1 MAINRGLN
9 LIKSELKKRHKSS
22 ISKVEKQ
29 SGAKKPIQRKSL
41 NKSEMKKFTNE
52 KSQISETSTLY
63 RKSIVSAK
71 TVIPSSSFEKETE
84 CHLKKAIL
92 DAKSMHANSS
102 YQATKIEVDE
112 KLKKRPREIFEKTRS
127 EKEKEEREESEKR
140 ANLQRLI
147 RERKAHLALIEKV
160 EAQVVHPNE
169 YFQYF
174 LELEKQCGNKSCTYD
189 ERNFD
194 WYIKSSFYL
203 GSD

>member
-22 ISKVEKQ
+22 MSKVEKQ
-29 SGAKKPIQRKSL
+29 SGPKKPIQRKSL
-41 NKSEMKKFTNE
+41 NKSERFTNG

-63 RKSIVSAK
+63 HKSIVSASG
-71 TVIPSSSFEKETE
+71 TVISSSSFEKEIE
-84 CHLKKAIL
+84 CPLKKTIL

-112 KLKKRPREIFEKTRS
+112 KLKKRTREIFEKTRS

-174 LELEKQCGNKSCTYD
+174 LELEKQCGNKSCTY
-189 ERNFD
+189 EEKNFD
-194 WYIKSSFYL
+194 WYIKSSYYL
-203 GSD
+203 GSY

>member
-1 MAINRGLN
+1 M
-9 LIKSELKKRHKSS
+9 KR
-22 ISKVEKQ
+22 
-29 SGAKKPIQRKSL
+29 
-41 NKSEMKKFTNE
+41 FTNE

-63 RKSIVSAK
+63 HKSIVSASEA
-71 TVIPSSSFEKETE
+71 VIPSSSFGKETE

-92 DAKSMHANSS
+92 DAKYMHASSS

-112 KLKKRPREIFEKTRS
+112 KLKKRSREIFEKTRH
-127 EKEKEEREESEKR
+127 EKEKEEREESKKR

-147 RERKAHLALIEKV
+147 RERKAHLAVIEKV

-189 ERNFD
+189 ERNAD
-194 WYIKSSFYL
+194 WYITSSYYL
-203 GSD
+203 GSY